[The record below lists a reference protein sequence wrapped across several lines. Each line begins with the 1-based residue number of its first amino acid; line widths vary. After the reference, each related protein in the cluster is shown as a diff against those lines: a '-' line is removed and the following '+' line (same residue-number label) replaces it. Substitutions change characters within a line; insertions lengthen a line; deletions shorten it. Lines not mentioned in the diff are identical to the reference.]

1 VKLLLDE
8 MYPAALATELR
19 KNGIDAATVAE
30 LGLRGRPDHD
40 VFAAAVAGGYTVL
53 TENVGD
59 FTAISGQFLT
69 SGDHHSGVLIA
80 LSSRFS
86 RRPAGRGQLVSA
98 ILALLGEPLDDRVI
112 SLQHVGERE
121 PARRHPRTP

>member
-8 MYPAALATELR
+8 MYPAALAAELR
-19 KNGIDAATVAE
+19 KNGVGAATVAE
-30 LGLRGRPDHD
+30 LGLAGRADSD
-40 VFAAAVAGGYTVL
+40 VFAKAVAEGYSLL

-59 FTAISGQFLT
+59 FTRISGEHLS
-69 SGDHHSGVLIA
+69 SGRHHAGVMIA

-98 ILALLGEPLDDRVI
+98 VLAQLGEPLDDRVI
-112 SLQHVGERE
+112 RK
-121 PARRHPRTP
+121 HP